1 MKYNEQLEEL
11 QKFRDTIRDIQN
23 IVEGLGIGL
32 GEFIDVIEQKRD
44 DYDARSNLDF
54 DDGEHLTKKSEKDKL
69 YVDKSDDDD
78 LKEQV
83 RKRQV
88 LAGIKP

>member
-54 DDGEHLTKKSEKDKL
+54 DDGEHLTKKNGKDKL